1 MRLYI
6 YDDKEAVG
14 AWTAEYI
21 ASRINSFGATE
32 ERPFVLGLPTGVCP
46 CVSLRELEHGLWKIV
61 YVCWQAA
68 RLCPRT
74 STW

>member
-46 CVSLRELEHGLWKIV
+46 CV
-61 YVCWQAA
+61 
-68 RLCPRT
+68 
-74 STW
+74 